1 MRVRY
6 YKIVSRETIY
16 DIASKLII
24 KKFSILHH
32 NNSKTYEHRFCKNY
46 VHKVCLKGLNKKVRS
61 YVKNKNKM
69 IFIFR

>member
-24 KKFSILHH
+24 KKISILRH

-46 VHKVCLKGLNKKVRS
+46 VHKVCLKGLNKKLEVML
-61 YVKNKNKM
+61 KININIK
-69 IFIFR
+69 